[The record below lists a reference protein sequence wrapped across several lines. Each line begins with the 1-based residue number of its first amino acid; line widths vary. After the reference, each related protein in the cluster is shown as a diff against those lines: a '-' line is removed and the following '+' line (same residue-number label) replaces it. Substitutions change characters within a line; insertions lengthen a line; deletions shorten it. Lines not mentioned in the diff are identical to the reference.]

1 MPQLLR
7 SEVDLPRAWS
17 SGISTLTVII
27 AVSVVPPDIVAGGPM
42 GACRRFLS
50 VQLASPFMQL
60 YVHPGSAMKLCVL
73 RDRDLELKASHFVDH
88 PFAASVILASESYN
102 PSLSTS

>member
-1 MPQLLR
+1 MPQMLR

-50 VQLASPFMQL
+50 VQLASPFLQL
-60 YVHPGSAMKLCVL
+60 RPAVCPPRVRNEAV
-73 RDRDLELKASHFVDH
+73 RF
-88 PFAASVILASESYN
+88 
-102 PSLSTS
+102 T

>member
-1 MPQLLR
+1 MPQMLR

-50 VQLASPFMQL
+50 VQLALSVSLSCSCDTL

-73 RDRDLELKASHFVDH
+73 RDRGLELTASLFADH
-88 PFAASVILASESYN
+88 PLASSVILASES
-102 PSLSTS
+102 